1 MLEKHRTTESCNS
14 CHAKIDPPG
23 FALENY
29 DVEGG
34 WQTNYRSLG
43 KQFQAPVGV
52 KRAQWRVGP
61 PVDASGVTAD
71 GKPFAGLAEF
81 KQKVLLAQ
89 PEAFTLAL
97 ARKLAAYGSGRAM
110 GFSDRTELQRIA
122 HETFTRGNGLRELLH
137 GFIQS
142 ELFLNK

>member
-1 MLEKHRTTESCNS
+1 
-14 CHAKIDPPG
+14 
-23 FALENY
+23 

-43 KQFQAPVGV
+43 RQFKSPPNL
-52 KRAQWRVGP
+52 KRVQWRVGP

-71 GKPFAGLAEF
+71 GKAFADLKEF
-81 KQKVLLAQ
+81 KQKVLLAD

-110 GFSDRTELQRIA
+110 GFSDRVELRRIA
-122 HETFTRGNGLRELLH
+122 HETFTHGNGLRDLLH
-137 GFIQS
+137 NLVQS
-142 ELFLNK
+142 EIFLTK